1 MKAKTNSLSFLVSSI
16 NKIGKFFSYLC
27 AFFLLLMLLTV
38 LYDVLMRY
46 LFSKPTFWALEINEY
61 FFIFISIMPAAEIFR
76 KKRHIKLD
84 LFLDQ
89 LSTRHQ
95 LFLETFYL
103 FCTLFFCS
111 NVVWRGTQMTLNA
124 YKYSMASS
132 SLLSF
137 PLFVPYSIIPAGLGL
152 LGLQIILRIVGNISM
167 LKGAKK

>member
-89 LSTRHQ
+89 LSTRH
-95 LFLETFYL
+95 
-103 FCTLFFCS
+103 
-111 NVVWRGTQMTLNA
+111 
-124 YKYSMASS
+124 
-132 SLLSF
+132 
-137 PLFVPYSIIPAGLGL
+137 
-152 LGLQIILRIVGNISM
+152 
-167 LKGAKK
+167 